1 MMGLPEATHQDME
14 NIVRFAKRLNPTYAL
29 FHLAAPY
36 PGTELYERVENDP
49 ELRFS
54 DESLF
59 PEAVEGR
66 FTLPE
71 LKAIV
76 RNAHMSYYLRPSYV
90 FTRLQK
96 GDLQSLV
103 KQVRLFRAYVNSE

>member
-1 MMGLPEATHQDME
+1 
-14 NIVRFAKRLNPTYAL
+14 
-29 FHLAAPY
+29 
-36 PGTELYERVENDP
+36 VENDP
-49 ELRFS
+49 DLRFS
-54 DESLF
+54 DDSLF

-71 LKAIV
+71 LKAVV
-76 RNAHMSYYLRPSYV
+76 RKAHMSYYLRPSYL

-103 KQVRLFRAYVNSE
+103 RQVRLFWAYVNGQ